1 VIIETPPEI
10 DAMPDG
16 LPDKARQA
24 FLLSQLGRLRHAGI
38 PEPLGVSPRT
48 LKDYML
54 CATTDCLRIARRP
67 PCRSTAPG
75 GGMIRAARFWRGTA
89 KDRQC
94 CFEWRNA
101 APDVTQ
107 A

>member
-1 VIIETPPEI
+1 MIIETPPEI

-16 LPDKARQA
+16 LPDKARHA
-24 FLLSQLGRLRHAGI
+24 FLLSQLDGLRHAGI
-38 PEPLGVSPRT
+38 PEPLSVSLST
-48 LKDYML
+48 LKNYML
-54 CATTDCLRIARRP
+54 CAVPHCLHIARRTP
-67 PCRSTAPG
+67 SRSTAP

-101 APDVTQ
+101 APDVTR